1 MSPLIFQQGYQ
12 FILALKMSRCCEYQ
26 NCNFEIDCQVLRNL
40 LEKSDGWNSFCW
52 EFSF

>member
-26 NCNFEIDCQVLRNL
+26 KCNFEIDCQVLYNFNFNL
-40 LEKSDGWNSFCW
+40 ILYNF
-52 EFSF
+52 F